1 MSGNLFIT
9 GPSAGIGLGLAQ
21 AWLERGGAVYGIS
34 RRRPDLDPARF
45 HWQPADLAA
54 DIDMEPV
61 LAKLVGDVPLELAVL
76 NAGVAGDIADLR
88 DTDIPALE
96 AVLQVNLWGCKR
108 CIDALLALPEPP
120 RRIVAISS
128 GAAITGHRGW
138 GGYALS
144 KAALNML
151 IQLYAAECPDVH
163 FSALAPGL
171 VDTAMQEHLRRTSP
185 ERSPVLARL
194 RQAQGTADMPLP
206 AEVAPRLLRAMDLI
220 RAEPSGCFRD
230 LRSMS
235 GLPR

>member
-21 AWLERGGAVYGIS
+21 AWLARGGAVYGIS
-34 RRRPDLDPARF
+34 RRRPDLDPAMF
-45 HWQPADLAA
+45 HWHRADLST
-54 DIDMEPV
+54 DLDLKPV
-61 LAKLVGDVPLELAVL
+61 LAELVGEEPLELAVL
-76 NAGVAGDIADLR
+76 NAGVAGEIADLR
-88 DTDIPALE
+88 DTDIPAME

-108 CIDALLALPEPP
+108 CIDGLLALPRPP

-128 GAAITGHRGW
+128 GAAVTGHRGW

-171 VDTAMQEHLRRTSP
+171 VETDMQDHLRRTSP

-194 RQAQGTADMPLP
+194 HQAQGTADMPRP
-206 AEVAPRLLRAMDLI
+206 AEVAPRLLLAMDLLL
-220 RAEPSGCFRD
+220 AEPSGCFRD
-230 LRSMS
+230 LRSMP

>member
-21 AWLERGGAVYGIS
+21 AWLDKGGTVYGIS
-34 RRRPDLDPARF
+34 RRRPDLEPARF
-45 HWQPADLAA
+45 RWQPADLSK
-54 DIDMEPV
+54 DIDLEPV
-61 LAKLVGDVPLELAVL
+61 LARLVGDTPLELAVL

-88 DTDIPALE
+88 DTDVPALE

-108 CIDALLALPEPP
+108 CIDGLLALPQPP
-120 RRIVAISS
+120 KRIVAISS

-151 IQLYAAECPDVH
+151 IQLYAAECPEVH

-171 VDTAMQEHLRRTSP
+171 VDTAMQEHLRRTP
-185 ERSPVLARL
+185 PDRSPVLARL

-220 RAEPSGCFRD
+220 RLEPSGCYRD
-230 LRSMS
+230 LRSMAVAS
-235 GLPR
+235 H